1 MRQRSYRARS
11 IKRVRRTAGEIETIR
26 SAMLDLLQDD
36 HPMTVRQVFYQ
47 MVSRG
52 VIPKTEVQY
61 KQTVCRLL
69 TQLRREGLLPYDW
82 IADNTRLQRKP
93 RSFQDLNDALEFTA
107 RTYRR
112 ALWEEQG
119 VYVEVWCEKDALSGI
134 LYDVT
139 SQYDVPLMISRGFS
153 SLSFL
158 HAAGEYLSQLE
169 VPAYLYYFGDH
180 DPSGVE
186 IDRKI
191 EAEIRGFAPET
202 EIYFQRVTV
211 TPDQIISMGL
221 PTRPTKTTDSRSK
234 SFEGES
240 VELDAIPPS
249 ALRALCRIC
258 IEKHID
264 SELLE
269 RTKRIEEKEREIVR
283 QIAESGWGQGA

>member
-1 MRQRSYRARS
+1 
-11 IKRVRRTAGEIETIR
+11 
-26 SAMLDLLQDD
+26 MLDLLQAE

-47 MVSRG
+47 LVSRG
-52 VIPKTEVQY
+52 VVPKTEVQY

-93 RSFQDLNDALEFTA
+93 YSFQDLNDALEFTA
-107 RTYRR
+107 QTYRR
-112 ALWEEQG
+112 ALWGEQG

-134 LYDVT
+134 LYGVT
-139 SQYDVPLMISRGFS
+139 SEYDVPLMISRGFS

-158 HAAGEYLSQLE
+158 HSAGEFLRTVD

-191 EAEIRGFAPET
+191 EAEIRGFAPDA
-202 EIYFQRVTV
+202 EISFQRVAL
-211 TPDQIISMGL
+211 TPIQILSMGL

-234 SFEGES
+234 SFQGES

-249 ALRALCRIC
+249 ALRNLCRIC
-258 IEKHID
+258 IEQHID
-264 SELLE
+264 PAILE
-269 RTKRIEEKEREIVR
+269 RTRLIEKKEREIVH

>member
-1 MRQRSYRARS
+1 MKRATYRARS
-11 IKRVRRTAGEIETIR
+11 IKRARRTRGEIENIR
-26 SAMLDLLQDD
+26 SAMLALLQAE

-52 VIPKTEVQY
+52 VVPKTEAQY

-69 TQLRREGLLPYDW
+69 IQLRREGLLPYDW

-107 RTYRR
+107 QTYRR
-112 ALWEEQG
+112 ALWGEQG

-139 SQYDVPLMISRGFS
+139 RQYDVPLMITRGFS

-158 HAAGEYLSQLE
+158 HSAGEFLRALDS
-169 VPAYLYYFGDH
+169 PAYLYYFGDH
-180 DPSGVE
+180 DPSGVA

-191 EAEIRGFAPET
+191 EAEIRGFAPDA
-202 EIYFQRVTV
+202 EIHFERVAV
-211 TPDQIISMGL
+211 KREQILTMGL
-221 PTRPTKTTDSRSK
+221 PTRPTKTTDTRSK
-234 SFEGES
+234 SFQGES

-249 ALRALCRIC
+249 ALRNLCRIC
-258 IEKHID
+258 IEQHID
-264 SELLE
+264 PELLQS
-269 RTKRIEEKEREIVR
+269 TKRIEEKERELVR
-283 QIAESGWGQGA
+283 RIAESGWGRGV

>member
-1 MRQRSYRARS
+1 
-11 IKRVRRTAGEIETIR
+11 
-26 SAMLDLLQDD
+26 MLDLLQAD

-52 VIPKTEVQY
+52 VIAKTEAQY

-69 TQLRREGLLPYDW
+69 TQLRRAGVLPYEW

-93 RSFQDLNDALEFTA
+93 HSFQDLNDALEFTA
-107 RTYRR
+107 QTYRR
-112 ALWEEQG
+112 ALWGEQG

-134 LYDVT
+134 LYGVT
-139 SQYDVPLMISRGFS
+139 SKYDVPLMISRGFS

-158 HAAGEYLSQLE
+158 HSAGEFLSELE

-191 EAEIRGFAPET
+191 EAEIRGFAPDA
-202 EIYFQRVTV
+202 EIYFERVAV
-211 TPDQIISMGL
+211 KREQILSMRL

-249 ALRALCRIC
+249 ALRDLCRIC
-258 IEKHID
+258 IEQHID

-269 RTKRIEEKEREIVR
+269 RTKHIEEKEREIVR
-283 QIAESGWGQGA
+283 QIAESGWGQGV

>member
-1 MRQRSYRARS
+1 MTTSYRARS
-11 IKRVRRTAGEIETIR
+11 IKRARRTAGEIETIK
-26 SAMLDLLQDD
+26 SAMIDLLQDE

-52 VIPKTEVQY
+52 VIPKTEAQY

-69 TQLRREGLLPYDW
+69 IQLRREGVLPYDW

-93 RSFQDLNDALEFTA
+93 RSFQDLDDALEFTA
-107 RTYRR
+107 KTYRR
-112 ALWEEQG
+112 ALWGEQG

-139 SQYDVPLMISRGFS
+139 YEYDVPLMISRGFS

-158 HAAGEYLSQLE
+158 HSAGEFLRTVD

-191 EAEIRGFAPET
+191 ESEIRGFAPDA
-202 EIYFQRVTV
+202 EIYFERVAV
-211 TPDQIISMGL
+211 KREQILSMGL

-249 ALRALCRIC
+249 ALRDLCRNC
-258 IEKHID
+258 IERHID
-264 SELLE
+264 LSILE
-269 RTKRIEEKEREIVR
+269 STKRIEEKEREVVR
-283 QIAESGWGQGA
+283 QIAESGWPQQS